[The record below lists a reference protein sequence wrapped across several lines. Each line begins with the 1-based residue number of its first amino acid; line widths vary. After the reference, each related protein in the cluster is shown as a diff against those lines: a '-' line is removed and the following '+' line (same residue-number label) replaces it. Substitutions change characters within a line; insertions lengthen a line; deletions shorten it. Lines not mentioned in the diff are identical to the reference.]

1 LLSRVFGPLI
11 TNLTGSDGGKAKAAP
26 SDGLSVLAL
35 NVTDDAAEQ
44 GSDAAQCLVGALELL
59 SMA

>member
-44 GSDAAQCLVGALELL
+44 GSDAAQCLVGAL
-59 SMA
+59 

>member
-1 LLSRVFGPLI
+1 MGCRLF
-11 TNLTGSDGGKAKAAP
+11 
-26 SDGLSVLAL
+26 AL

-44 GSDAAQCLVGALELL
+44 GSDAAQCLVGALELI